1 MFIEIAKYSGVIL
14 ISAVIIWYA
23 CGHLELA
30 AHRLSKSYGLPE
42 IIKGSMIM
50 AIGSSFPEFATV
62 VLAGMVHGDYEL
74 GFATIVGSAIFNIL
88 VIPAASVFFRAGAF
102 GTDRDIIFRETQF
115 YLISVLLMM
124 VVLALAVIFFPVGS
138 TGLKGELSLPLVM
151 VPLGLYMLYVFIQFH
166 EVLDHEMS
174 AENQSLP
181 VMHEWF
187 RLLVSMAAITI
198 GVELLVRTAI
208 GLSNV
213 LDTPSFFWGVTVI
226 AVVTSVP
233 DLFLSVKA
241 ARRKTGV
248 ASLSNAL
255 GSNIFDLLVI
265 APVGVLVAGAVIV
278 DFSHIFPMMS
288 YLALSSAVV
297 LVLMRRNFALINRE
311 ALLLLLLYIG
321 FVLWMGLK
329 VFGGAEISS

>member
-1 MFIEIAKYSGVIL
+1 MFIEIVKHSGAIL

-50 AIGSSFPEFATV
+50 AIGSSFPELATV

-88 VIPAASVFFRAGAF
+88 VIPGVSVFFRAGVF
-102 GTDRDIIFRETQF
+102 GTNRAIIFRETQF

-124 VVLALAVIFFPVGS
+124 LILALAVIFFPVGN
-138 TGLKGELSLPLVM
+138 TGFKGELSLPLVII
-151 VPLGLYMLYVFIQFH
+151 PLGLYMLYVFIQFH
-166 EVLDHEMS
+166 EVLDHEAS
-174 AENQSLP
+174 TKNQLSP
-181 VMHEWF
+181 VMHEWL

-208 GLSNV
+208 GLSDV

-241 ARRKTGV
+241 ARRETGV
-248 ASLSNAL
+248 SSLSNAL
-255 GSNIFDLLVI
+255 GSNVFDLLVI

-288 YLALSSAVV
+288 YLALCSVVV
-297 LVLMRRNFALINRE
+297 LVLMRRNFELTNRD
-311 ALLLLLLYIG
+311 AILLLLLYIG
-321 FVLWMGLK
+321 FVLWMGLE
-329 VFGGAEISS
+329 VFGGTEISS